1 MKIYNNINVN
11 NIYDM
16 YKSANANALNKSKAN
31 KIDKVEI
38 SDNASKISKSFAE
51 YDKLR
56 EEKVQDIKAKV
67 DSGNYNIKSDDI
79 AESIIKGAI
88 FDKKV

>member
-16 YKSANANALNKSKAN
+16 YKSANANALKSKAN

-67 DSGNYNIKSDDI
+67 DSGNYNIKCDDI

>member
-11 NIYDM
+11 NIYEM
-16 YKSANANALNKSKAN
+16 YKSANANVVNASKTNKV
-31 KIDKVEI
+31 DKVEI
-38 SDNASKISKSFAE
+38 SDNVSKISESFAE

-56 EEKVQDIKAKV
+56 EEKVQDIKAKI

-88 FDKKV
+88 LDKKV